1 MRALM
6 CLRKCGSA
14 ELFFYFSKTE
24 NFDSALRTPHI
35 DNIQKQRFSFKN
47 ECSRMML
54 LLEITIYYS
63 ISTCYTKYRYS
74 LLIVFECL
82 CYDIKSAV

>member
-14 ELFFYFSKTE
+14 ELFFYFSKTK

-74 LLIVFECL
+74 LLIFLNV
-82 CYDIKSAV
+82 YAMI